1 MAPPHLPAA
10 FFDRDGVINVDH
22 GYVHSVDRFE
32 LIAGAA
38 QALRLCRDAGF
49 LIFIV
54 TNQAGV
60 ARGYYDEAAISR
72 LHDHLRDCLL
82 REGASVDDIRY
93 CPHLPDATV
102 VRYACECSWRKP
114 APGMILDIARHWPVD
129 LRLSFLVGDKDSDI
143 AAAQAAGVTGHLFTG
158 NNLAD
163 FVKPII
169 AETILKA
176 GPVRTGGIREG

>member
-1 MAPPHLPAA
+1 M
-10 FFDRDGVINVDH
+10 
-22 GYVHSVDRFE
+22 
-32 LIAGAA
+32 GAA
-38 QALRLCRDAGF
+38 QALWSCRDAGF

-60 ARGYYDEAAISR
+60 ALGYYD
-72 LHDHLRDCLL
+72 D
-82 REGASVDDIRY
+82 GIRY

-114 APGMILDIARHWPVD
+114 APDMILDTARHWPVN
-129 LRLSFLVGDKDSDI
+129 LRLSLLVGDKDSDI